1 MQLGKTIVVLAL
13 GVLSG
18 CDAQQ
23 AENSDKNNNRAQADN
38 SVPIII
44 ALKDRGEGFQEIPS
58 TLLIKQ
64 TVSGDSVES
73 PERATV
79 TIEED
84 IPTDDSVAAMRY
96 VYQLSKRDDTWKID
110 SKDISQRC
118 VSGRGSA
125 DFSKELCR

>member
-1 MQLGKTIVVLAL
+1 MQLFKTIAVLTMGL
-13 GVLSG
+13 LSG

-23 AENSDKNNNRAQADN
+23 AADSDKNIDRVQADS
-38 SVPIII
+38 SVPLII
-44 ALKDRGEGFQEIPS
+44 ALKDRGEGFQEVPS

-64 TVSGDSVES
+64 RVSGHSVES
-73 PERATV
+73 PERVTV

-96 VYQLSKRDDTWKID
+96 VYQLSKMDDTWKID

-125 DFSKELCR
+125 NFSKDLCR

>member
-1 MQLGKTIVVLAL
+1 MQLGKTIGVLTL
-13 GVLSG
+13 GLLSG

>member
-1 MQLGKTIVVLAL
+1 MQLFKTIAVLTMGL
-13 GVLSG
+13 LSG

-23 AENSDKNNNRAQADN
+23 AEDSNKSNNHVQADS
-38 SVPIII
+38 SVPLII

-96 VYQLSKRDDTWKID
+96 VYQLSKRDDSWEID

>member
-1 MQLGKTIVVLAL
+1 MQLLKTIAVLAI

-18 CDAQQ
+18 CDTQQ
-23 AENSDKNNNRAQADN
+23 AKNSDNNKSSVEADS
-38 SVPIII
+38 SVPLII
-44 ALKDRGEGFQEIPS
+44 ALRDRGDGFQEIPS
-58 TLLIKQ
+58 TLLIQQ

-73 PERATV
+73 PEHATV

-96 VYQLSKRDDTWKID
+96 VYQLSKSDATWKID

>member
-1 MQLGKTIVVLAL
+1 MQVFKTIAVLTIGL
-13 GVLSG
+13 LSG

-23 AENSDKNNNRAQADN
+23 AENSNNHVQADS
-38 SVPIII
+38 SVPLII

-73 PERATV
+73 PESATV
-79 TIEED
+79 IIEED

-96 VYQLSKRDDTWKID
+96 VYQLSKRDDSWKID

-118 VSGRGSA
+118 VSGRGST

>member
-1 MQLGKTIVVLAL
+1 M
-13 GVLSG
+13 
-18 CDAQQ
+18 
-23 AENSDKNNNRAQADN
+23 QADS
-38 SVPIII
+38 SVPLII

-84 IPTDDSVAAMRY
+84 IPTDDSVAVMRY
-96 VYQLSKRDDTWKID
+96 VYQLSKMDDSWKID

>member
-1 MQLGKTIVVLAL
+1 MQLFKTIAVLTMGL
-13 GVLSG
+13 LSG

-23 AENSDKNNNRAQADN
+23 AEHGDKSNNSVQADR
-38 SVPIII
+38 SVPLII
-44 ALKDRGEGFQEIPS
+44 ALQDRGEGFQEIPS
-58 TLLIKQ
+58 MLLIKQ

-73 PERATV
+73 PERVTV

-96 VYQLSKRDDTWKID
+96 IYQLSKVDDTWKID